1 LILILITPILE
12 LVHHKNNF
20 NSWSESIM
28 KKQILYGVIGAAILM
43 FVASKVPAV
52 KSALGMA

>member
-1 LILILITPILE
+1 
-12 LVHHKNNF
+12 
-20 NSWSESIM
+20 M